1 VPARWLAPALLA
13 LLVACRTEGR
23 VSGVLTGVEA
33 TTISR
38 ADAFTLRS
46 DDGAERR
53 FVVSAE
59 ADRGGHP
66 PSPGHLRQHMTYGD
80 RVTVRYREGK
90 EGLLALEV
98 LDAS

>member
-1 VPARWLAPALLA
+1 MGLALLA
-13 LLVACRTEGR
+13 SCQQEGR
-23 VSGVLTGVEA
+23 VSGVLVGVEA
-33 TTISR
+33 TSISR
-38 ADAFTLRS
+38 AEAFTLRG

-90 EGLLALEV
+90 DGLLALEV